1 MPMRR
6 YYPSIFSNEAVL
18 PFYILHQTV
27 IVTLGFYFVHW
38 NSGVYV
44 KYLVLCV
51 ASFVTIC
58 IIYEMLVRRVN
69 VLRVLFGLK
78 KNRD

>member
-1 MPMRR
+1 MN
-6 YYPSIFSNEAVL
+6 SIKPQRDFAIDWLRV
-18 PFYILHQTV
+18 FAMGMV
-27 IVTLGFYFVHW
+27 FIVTLGFYFVHW

-44 KYLVLCV
+44 KYLALCV
-51 ASFVTIC
+51 ASFATIC

-78 KNRD
+78 RNRE